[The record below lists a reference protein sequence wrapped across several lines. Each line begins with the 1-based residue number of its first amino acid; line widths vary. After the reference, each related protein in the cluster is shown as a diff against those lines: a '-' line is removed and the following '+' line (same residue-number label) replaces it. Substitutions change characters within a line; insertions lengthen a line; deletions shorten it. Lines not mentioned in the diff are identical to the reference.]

1 MFSFQVIIAQMIPCV
16 DCYCSRTCERSLPL
30 VLALHV
36 PRYFV
41 RIPNTDPP
49 LTASEFQVTQ
59 VQACLSF
66 FFLLLKGRG
75 GVKITLF
82 LAGIRCREGGY
93 DCIKKN
99 PHCNTRETESIGTD
113 RDRDR
118 DLACVSQKTRKLLGP
133 EDFSGLFSG
142 EFLGSRKAFLNAPEN
157 TPDSHPSFSGCFLGF
172 AARA

>member
-93 DCIKKN
+93 DCIKKKS
-99 PHCNTRETESIGTD
+99 PLQYS
-113 RDRDR
+113 RDRIYRDR
-118 DLACVSQKTRKLLGP
+118 SGPGSGTQYVELVPRSSPAWKPQSTDMRLL
-133 EDFSGLFSG
+133 
-142 EFLGSRKAFLNAPEN
+142 
-157 TPDSHPSFSGCFLGF
+157 SF
-172 AARA
+172 